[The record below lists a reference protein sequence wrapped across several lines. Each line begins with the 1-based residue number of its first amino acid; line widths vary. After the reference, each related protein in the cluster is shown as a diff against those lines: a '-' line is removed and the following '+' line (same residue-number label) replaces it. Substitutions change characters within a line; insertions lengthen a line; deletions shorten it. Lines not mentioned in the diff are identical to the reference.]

1 MTGKLAENYVPAKR
15 KENVV
20 KDRPLDV
27 LAGAF
32 SLSNII
38 IHHSRCPVEIPF
50 PPPLPLY
57 F

>member
-15 KENVV
+15 KESVV
-20 KDRPLDV
+20 KDRPLYV